1 MMMEKNINDKYL
13 EIHRKKDLPNNKMSI
28 KNRYT
33 YYPLYD
39 VDKNSYIR
47 RYRLWLKYKEKCIK
61 EGRPFV
67 DVKQYG
73 KILYAIS
80 NEIKNQLTI
89 DQDGVI
95 FKSFKIRVA
104 IDYKKRPMLQ
114 IKSRSKKKNILS
126 MKDWGIFPSRPF
138 RDRLKSL
145 YKNNKLIDFVK
156 LKSRHYRTI
165 ADKLDI
171 FDEF

>member
-1 MMMEKNINDKYL
+1 MKVNSNSKYL
-13 EIHRKKDLPNNKMSI
+13 EIHRKIDIPCGAMSI
-28 KNRYT
+28 RNRFT

-47 RYRLWLKYKEKCIK
+47 RYRLWLRYKEKCIK

-73 KILYAIS
+73 KILNAMS
-80 NEIKNQLTI
+80 KEIKEQLI
-89 DQDGVI
+89 LDQDGVV
-95 FKSFKIRVA
+95 FKDFVLKI
-104 IDYKKRPMLQ
+104 IISSKKNFILQ
-114 IKSRSKKKNILS
+114 IKGKLRKKGISSLNN
-126 MKDWGIFPSRPF
+126 WGILLNRLFK
-138 RDRLKSL
+138 DRLRKL
-145 YKNNKLIDFVK
+145 YKQNKMIDFEK
-156 LKSRHYRTI
+156 LKPKQVRTI

>member
-1 MMMEKNINDKYL
+1 MMERNINKKYL
-13 EIHRKKDLPNNKMSI
+13 EIHKKKDLPGNKMSI
-28 KNRYT
+28 RNRFT

-47 RYRLWLKYKEKCIK
+47 RYRLWLKYKGKCIK
-61 EGRPFV
+61 ENRPFV

-80 NEIKNQLTI
+80 NEIKHQLSI
-89 DQDGVI
+89 DQDGVV
-95 FKSFKIRVA
+95 FKAFKVRVA
-104 IDYKKRPMLQ
+104 TDYKKRPMLQ
-114 IKSRSKKKNILS
+114 VKNRQKKKGILS
-126 MKDWGIFPSRPF
+126 MKDWGIFPARTF
-138 RDRLKSL
+138 KDKLKAL
-145 YKNNKLIDFVK
+145 YKQNKLIDFAK